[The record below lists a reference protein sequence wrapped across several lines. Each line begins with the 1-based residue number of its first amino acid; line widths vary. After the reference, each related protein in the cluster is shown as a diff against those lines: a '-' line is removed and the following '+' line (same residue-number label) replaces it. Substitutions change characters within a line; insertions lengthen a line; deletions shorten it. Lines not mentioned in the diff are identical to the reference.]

1 MNGLHRMI
9 AEAGLKLEVM
19 ASKKSNGL
27 LFSHFLAI
35 FIVKMIVCVIDV
47 ARQLRRTST

>member
-9 AEAGLKLEVM
+9 AAGLKLEVM
-19 ASKKSNGL
+19 ASKRSNSL
-27 LFSHFLAI
+27 LFSRFQTI

-47 ARQLRRTST
+47 VRQLRRTST